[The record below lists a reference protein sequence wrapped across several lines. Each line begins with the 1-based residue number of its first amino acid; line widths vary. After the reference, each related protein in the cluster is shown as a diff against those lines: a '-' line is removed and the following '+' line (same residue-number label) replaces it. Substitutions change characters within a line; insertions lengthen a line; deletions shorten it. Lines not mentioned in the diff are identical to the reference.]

1 MLALLKLIPGSDIFY
16 ATVIGLLLI
25 AGGGA
30 WVHHDHVEQAKG
42 AAVVVAQDA
51 KLADVTKQR
60 DDALA
65 ATASHD
71 LDEIGVTYHAKL
83 ALPAVAD
90 TGIVCRSAAVPPVRS
105 AATAAA
111 GSQPGTNAGPVLPSA
126 GGFDPSGPTLT
137 ALRNADDQVI
147 GLQATVARLEKYI
160 ADLEAASGKPAQS
173 HLP

>member
-1 MLALLKLIPGSDIFY
+1 MTALLKLIPGSDIFY
-16 ATVIGLLLI
+16 ATIIGLLLI
-25 AGGGA
+25 VGGGA

-42 AAVVVAQDA
+42 AAVVAAQDT

-65 ATASHD
+65 AAAAHD
-71 LDEIGVTYHAKL
+71 LDEIGVTYHAKI

-90 TGIVCRSAAVPPVRS
+90 TGIVCRSTAVPAVRD

-111 GSQPGTNAGPVLPSA
+111 GSQPGTNAGPVLPSS

-137 ALRNADDQVI
+137 ALRDADGQVI

-160 ADLEAASGKPAQS
+160 ADLQAASGKPAPA
-173 HLP
+173 H

>member
-1 MLALLKLIPGSDIFY
+1 MTALLKLIPGSDIFY

-25 AGGGA
+25 VGGGA

-42 AAVVVAQDA
+42 AAVVEAQDT

-65 ATASHD
+65 AAAAHD

-90 TGIVCRSAAVPPVRS
+90 TGVVCHNAAVPAVRS
-105 AATAAA
+105 ATAAPA
-111 GSQPGTNAGPVLPSA
+111 GSGPGNNGAPVLSSSRD
-126 GGFDPSGPTLT
+126 FDPSGPTLT
-137 ALRNADDQVI
+137 ALRHADDQVTA
-147 GLQATVARLEKYI
+147 LEADVARLEKYI
-160 ADLEAASGKPAQS
+160 ADLQAASGKPAAA
-173 HLP
+173 H